1 MKEET
6 EKRIEFIDL
15 IKGICIILIVMSHV
29 GGSFSTFDSYPI
41 VTCFRMPLYFFIS
54 GIFFR
59 SYSGLVDFII
69 RKTNKLLI
77 PFLFFYISAFA
88 LQYLISHLFPY
99 YFQMPVE
106 LSELLIIFKPH
117 ALIPFN
123 PPIWFLLALYNC
135 CLLFYIVHY
144 FRGKHLGLMFCMIAI
159 IGATGF
165 YLGKAR
171 ISLPLYSDV
180 AMTALPFYTAG
191 FWIRRY
197 NFFLYVHRFDKYIPI
212 LVIVALC
219 IMYLTAR
226 KFGMRTNNYSGNIIQ
241 FYTAA
246 LTGIFMIL
254 LICKRIRKLKGISYL
269 GRYSIIMLC
278 IHGPI
283 IYFQYRFFS
292 RFITNELMMSITV
305 FTMTLLT
312 CTIMI
317 PFFVKL
323 LPKFVAQKDCIPPP
337 KTIIL

>member
-1 MKEET
+1 
-6 EKRIEFIDL
+6 
-15 IKGICIILIVMSHV
+15 
-29 GGSFSTFDSYPI
+29 
-41 VTCFRMPLYFFIS
+41 
-54 GIFFR
+54 
-59 SYSGLVDFII
+59 
-69 RKTNKLLI
+69 
-77 PFLFFYISAFA
+77 
-88 LQYLISHLFPY
+88 
-99 YFQMPVE
+99 
-106 LSELLIIFKPH
+106 
-117 ALIPFN
+117 
-123 PPIWFLLALYNC
+123 
-135 CLLFYIVHY
+135 
-144 FRGKHLGLMFCMIAI
+144 
-159 IGATGF
+159 
-165 YLGKAR
+165 
-171 ISLPLYSDV
+171 
-180 AMTALPFYTAG
+180 
-191 FWIRRY
+191 
-197 NFFLYVHRFDKYIPI
+197 
-212 LVIVALC
+212 
-219 IMYLTAR
+219 MYLTAR